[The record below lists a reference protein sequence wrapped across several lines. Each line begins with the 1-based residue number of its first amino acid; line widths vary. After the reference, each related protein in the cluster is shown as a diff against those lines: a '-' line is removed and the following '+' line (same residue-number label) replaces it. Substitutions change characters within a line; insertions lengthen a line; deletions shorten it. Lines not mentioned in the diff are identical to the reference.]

1 MQYVLAKML
10 FATERLLKTLP
21 CSTCCYLESHTD
33 TKTDTEDGTDTGI
46 GTGTCIYTGTEDGTG
61 INTNTGTGTD
71 IPSSVCE
78 SDRVSLS
85 DNRHQCQGQVLQDL
99 KGFSTHNALEHIP
112 HNCIPHRVC
121 SDVSHTPSECNMKR
135 LKSLLLDRWLLLLKL
150 FGMKPLERPSEG
162 ERGIEEDGNQ
172 DGDRDGDITV
182 QCAVTCKGEHGRIQ
196 SSISPTHRQHDLY
209 PPPVPLSVSTSVSVP
224 VSVSDSTSITV
235 STNDSTSSSIPVSVS
250 DSTRITVSTNDS
262 TSSSIPVSDSANK
275 STSIT
280 VSASDSTSALAH
292 AAAVGMVHT
301 AFKDRGPLTADEG
314 AALRL
319 FFSEIG
325 SH

>member
-21 CSTCCYLESHTD
+21 CATCCYLESHTD
-33 TKTDTEDGTDTGI
+33 TKTDTEDGTDTG
-46 GTGTCIYTGTEDGTG
+46 TEDDTGTG
-61 INTNTGTGTD
+61 INTGTEDGTGTD

-78 SDRVSLS
+78 SDRVSGS

-99 KGFSTHNALEHIP
+99 KGFSIHNALENIP

-121 SDVSHTPSECNMKR
+121 SDVSHTSSECNVKR

-162 ERGIEEDGNQ
+162 EKGMEEEGNKDG
-172 DGDRDGDITV
+172 DGDITV
-182 QCAVTCKGEHGRIQ
+182 QCTVTCKEEHGIIQ

-209 PPPVPLSVSTSVSVP
+209 PPPVPLSVSTGGSVP

-235 STNDSTSSSIPVSVS
+235 STNDSTSSSIPVS
-250 DSTRITVSTNDS
+250 
-262 TSSSIPVSDSANK
+262 DSANE
-275 STSIT
+275 STSIP
-280 VSASDSTSALAH
+280 VSASDSTSVSALAH